1 MKVAGARTSV
11 PRPASSNSLQIL
23 DQNEAESFSGSVSPF
38 RLSYTVLQEKRA
50 RKAAEEDAVRLCNRV
65 KQLQKESERVSK
77 RVNDTKKKI
86 QDVRCQQQRV
96 IDKQAVKEKWHREV
110 QEEIDRQRFLNI
122 LSRQQNRQNKSLS
135 EVQLQKERH
144 SQAEEAKEESA
155 EIERVLAESKL
166 LARIEA
172 LERKE
177 AVRKDYKKC
186 LEHQNK
192 YRADKIKLAHG
203 EYEKRLREQRG
214 ARESKQRE
222 LSNLGEMESDLLQ
235 KLRQMEMEQTRA
247 EEELCT
253 LLHKPKSVKPRSP
266 SRNTQSMSPS
276 RPSQA
281 DPKQPFSAA
290 QPQMQ
295 QQQYMQRPLPGQSRL
310 PDNRS
315 NAYQASQPA
324 ARLGPQDVSQ
334 PAMQDGLSEIQEGE
348 EEPLPDFSD
357 DEIAAAFAQYD
368 KDSSGV
374 MQVMDFGPGL
384 KILKAVQMA

>member
-214 ARESKQRE
+214 ARESKQRGDGKRSLTE
-222 LSNLGEMESDLLQ
+222 IEANGDGAD
-235 KLRQMEMEQTRA
+235 KGRRRA
-247 EEELCT
+247 
-253 LLHKPKSVKPRSP
+253 LHAASQAKVRKAKIPKPKHSKHEPQPPLTGRSQTTILRSSATNAAAAVYAAPLTWTEQIARQQKQCIPGKSTSSKARTARCIPASHAGWVIRDPRGGGGA
-266 SRNTQSMSPS
+266 T
-276 RPSQA
+276 
-281 DPKQPFSAA
+281 
-290 QPQMQ
+290 
-295 QQQYMQRPLPGQSRL
+295 
-310 PDNRS
+310 
-315 NAYQASQPA
+315 
-324 ARLGPQDVSQ
+324 ARLQR
-334 PAMQDGLSEIQEGE
+334 
-348 EEPLPDFSD
+348 
-357 DEIAAAFAQYD
+357 
-368 KDSSGV
+368 
-374 MQVMDFGPGL
+374 
-384 KILKAVQMA
+384 